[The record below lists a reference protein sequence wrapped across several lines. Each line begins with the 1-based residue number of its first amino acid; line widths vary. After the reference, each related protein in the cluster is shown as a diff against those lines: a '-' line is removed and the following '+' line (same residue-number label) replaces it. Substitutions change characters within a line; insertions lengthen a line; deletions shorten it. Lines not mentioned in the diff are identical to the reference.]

1 MKEEGW
7 NYVFFLINDVH
18 WFKVA
23 LRIRPLNDAE
33 IEEGATTVAHKIDSQ
48 VRENKQQTKKT
59 LRHNTGCITDDSF
72 MK

>member
-33 IEEGATTVAHKIDSQ
+33 IEEGATTVAHKIDRQ
-48 VRENKQQTKKT
+48 VGKKNNKQKNTKDHWDT
-59 LRHNTGCITDDSF
+59 CPALL
-72 MK
+72 